1 MEEYKLKQGEVFK
14 NWNEICNAFGWE
26 NARGNYKKARLKELE
41 SLCLYHKEGNKIII
55 DEVYD
60 NPKPIEDKR
69 RTKAEYI
76 DQVEKLLIKM
86 LIEEDDLYHGFNI
99 KTKYYLFRS
108 LGMVNN
114 CYKYGE
120 QRMDKSATMLNLPI
134 ELIKELFDSTS
145 SGNERILESA
155 LNKLTT
161 RKLVKWE
168 KIHLITVQEEVKLDD
183 IDISY
188 GVREEI
194 NKNGDITFVPYRN
207 IVFNNEVNTNP
218 ISRQATDEELKTIQE
233 CERAVLDK
241 HGLDNIGQIFKN
253 NLTFKT
259 YYSEV
264 NEKIR
269 EKIPTFINYYRG
281 YKMIYTKQDL
291 LNYVE
296 RNKIKF
302 PKKLFHEVNDGT
314 QKNIIEKAKTRAEKS
329 KDRIDGKYDYRNE
342 DDYIDHVQE
351 YNETYI
357 SVDGKSRLTE
367 LMNTIP
373 NPKKH
378 KNKVKEMLD
387 QADDLFGA

>member
-1 MEEYKLKQGEVFK
+1 
-14 NWNEICNAFGWE
+14 
-26 NARGNYKKARLKELE
+26 
-41 SLCLYHKEGNKIII
+41 
-55 DEVYD
+55 
-60 NPKPIEDKR
+60 
-69 RTKAEYI
+69 
-76 DQVEKLLIKM
+76 
-86 LIEEDDLYHGFNI
+86 
-99 KTKYYLFRS
+99 
-108 LGMVNN
+108 MVNN

>member
-1 MEEYKLKQGEVFK
+1 MNEQKLIKGQQFNSWSQVCEFFNWKIYKTGSNSQKAQVKVF
-14 NWNEICNAFGWE
+14 A
-26 NARGNYKKARLKELE
+26 
-41 SLCLYHKEGNKIII
+41 SLCLYHKEGRKIII

-168 KIHLITVQEEVKLDD
+168 KIHLITVQEEVKLED
-183 IDISY
+183 IDIYSLKEY
-188 GVREEI
+188 
-194 NKNGDITFVPYRN
+194 
-207 IVFNNEVNTNP
+207 
-218 ISRQATDEELKTIQE
+218 DEELE
-233 CERAVLDK
+233 
-241 HGLDNIGQIFKN
+241 
-253 NLTFKT
+253 
-259 YYSEV
+259 
-264 NEKIR
+264 
-269 EKIPTFINYYRG
+269 
-281 YKMIYTKQDL
+281 QDGFVML
-291 LNYVE
+291 L
-296 RNKIKF
+296 
-302 PKKLFHEVNDGT
+302 
-314 QKNIIEKAKTRAEKS
+314 
-329 KDRIDGKYDYRNE
+329 
-342 DDYIDHVQE
+342 
-351 YNETYI
+351 
-357 SVDGKSRLTE
+357 
-367 LMNTIP
+367 
-373 NPKKH
+373 
-378 KNKVKEMLD
+378 
-387 QADDLFGA
+387 